1 MADTVN
7 EDMNRILS
15 SDEPM
20 LMYTPEAI
28 EQTPLKTSVSTL
40 TRKAPVISDEDSE
53 ETVEDKRK
61 TEEAVR
67 TFRLSSVA
75 SRPAFLEEEEAE
87 AVNIGTATHR
97 FLRLI
102 DLDVFRQENVNMEQA
117 VRSELERMKAEEILT
132 ADEARLIRLIT

>member
-1 MADTVN
+1 MADTVD
-7 EDMNRILS
+7 EDMQRILS

-40 TRKAPVISDEDSE
+40 TRQAPVISDEDSE

-67 TFRLSSVA
+67 TFRLSAVA

-87 AVNIGTATHR
+87 AVNIGTELLHR
-97 FLRLI
+97 LRLYGHAQA
-102 DLDVFRQENVNMEQA
+102 DRRPGRAGANPVRQRNG
-117 VRSELERMKAEEILT
+117 
-132 ADEARLIRLIT
+132 